1 MTLTLELPDFL
12 LARLASGTSRVEE
25 ESLRTLVCGLYR
37 EGRVSA
43 PEAMKALHLESR
55 IAFEDLIAEHR
66 AQRDWPEEEVLAEIE
81 TIRGRN
87 D

>member
-55 IAFEDLIAEHR
+55 IEFENLIAEHR
-66 AQRDWPEEEVLAEIE
+66 AQRDWPEEEVIAEIE
-81 TIRGRN
+81 TIRSRN

>member
-1 MTLTLELPDFL
+1 
-12 LARLASGTSRVEE
+12 
-25 ESLRTLVCGLYR
+25 
-37 EGRVSA
+37 
-43 PEAMKALHLESR
+43 MKALHLESR